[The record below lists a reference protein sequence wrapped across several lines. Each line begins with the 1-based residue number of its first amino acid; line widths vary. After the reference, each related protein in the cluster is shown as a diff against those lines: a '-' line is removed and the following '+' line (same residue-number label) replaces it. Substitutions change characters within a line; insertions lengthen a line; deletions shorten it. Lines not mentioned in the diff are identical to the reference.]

1 MCFENVFLKCYSNIL
16 LALATGYGIFDTKP
30 LLQPVARAQLAESS
44 RSQEI
49 PRLKLT
55 SASIA
60 DVEH

>member
-44 RSQEI
+44 RSQENTKAQAYFSFHC
-49 PRLKLT
+49 RC
-55 SASIA
+55 
-60 DVEH
+60 